1 MCVCVCV
8 RVCQVQELS
17 ARSFEAFAECMACRW
32 SQYLLAHVALAS
44 GIAPQRAASDQR
56 ASSDAQDSG
65 GAIRLHLMVYE
76 RLAQAESFA
85 SELAAALA
93 FLGLPPPSPERLACL
108 PSLAK
113 HPVTPPIQHPIPLMS
128 VNFSLPL
135 HNLTCS
141 H

>member
-1 MCVCVCV
+1 M
-8 RVCQVQELS
+8 RELS
-17 ARSFEAFAECMACRW
+17 KRSFEAFAECMACRW

-44 GIAPQRAASDQR
+44 GIAPQQAASAQR
-56 ASSDAQDSG
+56 ASSDAQYSG

-113 HPVTPPIQHPIPLMS
+113 HPVRPPNTPYPPDERQLFPAQLINP
-128 VNFSLPL
+128 
-135 HNLTCS
+135 TCS
-141 H
+141 